1 MAIFLNK
8 LRSVLIT
15 LHEDNYFIA
24 MRVFKYICFNVM
36 SFQNSSKHIP
46 FYFFTLAVV
55 LALVLPSLLQ
65 HGMFMDGIQ
74 YAVVSKNLSEGIG
87 TFWFPFLSSSWEKQ
101 GQNYF
106 LEHPQLV
113 YGLQSLFFKLFN
125 GGFYSE
131 RMYCLATV
139 FICMLLIAAI
149 WRLIFKDHK
158 RYRSF
163 FWLPVLLWIITPSV
177 FWSFINNMHENT
189 MSVFVL
195 SAVYF
200 SLRGITLSSW
210 KLANILLAALS
221 VFLAT
226 FSKGLPGLFS
236 VIIALVF
243 YVVFKRISF
252 KTTVLYSFILVF
264 FPVLIYGCLV
274 LLNEQAL
281 QSLSFYVKERLFV
294 RIDEGGQVNN
304 RLATL
309 FWLFTDLLAPLGLLA
324 LIFLLFKIKRIEGTL
339 RAPCDDELKRW
350 MIFFVLIG
358 MAGVLPLCL
367 TQVQRA
373 VYFVPALP
381 FFAVALALLCLKG
394 LDLLFEK
401 STKERW
407 YLQLKYISIAA
418 FVIVVSY
425 SFFNKGKTYRDEV
438 VLEQVHHLANEVGS
452 GTVIGAPYYIYDE
465 WDLQFYLLRYHNI
478 TLDPYVEKSFPFK
491 MFEKEKVYDDTLYT
505 LMPFELEKY
514 KVYKRNN

>member
-1 MAIFLNK
+1 
-8 LRSVLIT
+8 
-15 LHEDNYFIA
+15 

-36 SFQNSSKHIP
+36 SLQTSSKHIP

-106 LEHPQLV
+106 LEHPPLV

-125 GGFYSE
+125 GSFYSE
-131 RMYCLATV
+131 RMYCLAAL

-163 FWLPVLLWIITPSV
+163 FWLPVLLWVITPSV

-189 MSVFVL
+189 VSVFVL

-200 SLRGITLSSW
+200 SLRAVSTSSW
-210 KLANILLAALS
+210 KITTIFLAALS

-226 FSKGLPGLFS
+226 FSKGLPGLFP
-236 VIIALVF
+236 VAAVLAF

-252 KTTVLYSFILVF
+252 KTTFIYSFILVF
-264 FPVLIYGCLV
+264 LPVLIYGCLV
-274 LLNEQAL
+274 LMNEKAM
-281 QSLSFYVKERLFV
+281 QSLSFYVKERLLV
-294 RIDEGGQVNN
+294 RIDEGGQVDN
-304 RLATL
+304 RLATI
-309 FWLFTDLLAPLGLLA
+309 FWLFIDLLAPLGLLA
-324 LIFLLFKIKRIEGTL
+324 LIFLVFKIRKTEGVL
-339 RAPCDDELKRW
+339 RAPGDDELKRW
-350 MIFFVLIG
+350 IIFFFLIG
-358 MAGVLPLCL
+358 FAGVLPLCL
-367 TQVQRA
+367 THVQRA

-381 FFAVALALLCLKG
+381 FFAIALALLCVKG

-401 STKERW
+401 NTSERGFT
-407 YLQLKYISIAA
+407 QLKYISVVA

-425 SFFNKGKTYRDEV
+425 SFFSKGKTYRDEV

-452 GTVIGAPYYIYDE
+452 GAVIGAPYYIYDE

-491 MFEKEKVYDDTLYT
+491 MFEKEKVYEDTSYT

-514 KVYKRNN
+514 KVYKRKN